1 MTFSPRFVIFFTVT
15 FPSFAVLDEWMK
27 YCREVAS
34 IYPNFF
40 VELSKVYPGLTK
52 HQIKLCALFLFE
64 CENSEIEARM
74 GMSMEAVLAAK
85 YRLRKKFKLDA
96 DERLATYLKCI
107 AAGLILPHPNPQ
119 DRNQPP

>member
-1 MTFSPRFVIFFTVT
+1 MI
-15 FPSFAVLDEWMK
+15 
-27 YCREVAS
+27 YCREVTA

-52 HQIKLCALFLFE
+52 HQIKLCSLFLFE

-85 YRLRKKFKLDA
+85 YRLRKKFQLTA
-96 DERLATYLKCI
+96 DERLATYLKRI
-107 AAGLILPHPNPQ
+107 AVGLVLAPSPRTQNLIE
-119 DRNQPP
+119 PP